1 MLMFC
6 AVVQYKCLMSGLH
19 AVRKHEPWVFVLEER
34 QSNASLKE
42 CY

>member
-6 AVVQYKCLMSGLH
+6 AVVRRECLMSGLH
-19 AVRKHEPWVFVLEER
+19 AVRKQEAWVFVLEER